1 MNLYSQKEN
10 VSHGSKIR
18 TEKEIKLVIQ
28 KPSQEVLIAKA
39 VISLKAFAVEKKDG
53 VPGSEMKGRGK
64 GSGKMVHQSGS
75 SCWGRRSL
83 APQQV
88 LSELVKDQFL

>member
-1 MNLYSQKEN
+1 MDL
-10 VSHGSKIR
+10 KIR

-39 VISLKAFAVEKKDG
+39 VISLKAFAVEKEDG

-64 GSGKMVHQSGS
+64 GSAKMVHQSDHPAGGEGAWLLS
-75 SCWGRRSL
+75 SC
-83 APQQV
+83 
-88 LSELVKDQFL
+88 

>member
-28 KPSQEVLIAKA
+28 KPNQEALIAKV

-64 GSGKMVHQSGS
+64 GSGKMMHQNGS
-75 SCWGRRSL
+75 SCW
-83 APQQV
+83 
-88 LSELVKDQFL
+88 